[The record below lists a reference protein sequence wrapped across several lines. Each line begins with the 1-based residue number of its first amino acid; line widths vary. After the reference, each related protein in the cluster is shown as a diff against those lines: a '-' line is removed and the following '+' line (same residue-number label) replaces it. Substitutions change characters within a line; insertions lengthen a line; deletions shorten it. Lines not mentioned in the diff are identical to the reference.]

1 MVLWGP
7 SENRLLYNYGTASTV
22 HGRRVLYSC
31 HGWDSAG
38 PVFLLYVCQE
48 KQAAWADNVR
58 ALGVRDNKKMSR
70 LNFTRDLA
78 MYSQLKIKF
87 LLS

>member
-1 MVLWGP
+1 
-7 SENRLLYNYGTASTV
+7 
-22 HGRRVLYSC
+22 VLYGC

-58 ALGVRDNKKMSR
+58 ALGVRDIKNVTVEFYKKFSYVQSTK
-70 LNFTRDLA
+70 N
-78 MYSQLKIKF
+78 
-87 LLS
+87 

>member
-7 SENRLLYNYGTASTV
+7 SENCLFYNYGTASTV
-22 HGRRVLYSC
+22 HGGWVLYGC

-38 PVFLLYVCQE
+38 PVFLLYLCQE

-58 ALGVRDNKKMSR
+58 ALGVGIKKMSQ
-70 LNFTRDLA
+70 LNFTRNLV
-78 MYSQLKIKF
+78 MYSQLKIKC
-87 LLS
+87 LLF